1 MWMPLQRMPTEKRT
15 PQQKRALR
23 FLEVLEAV
31 MAREMRLSRDGLI
44 NALDITPPEF
54 RSLIW
59 LYRNGRS
66 VMSAFAEGL
75 DIPLSTA
82 TRIVNRLVKKGIA
95 VRHRSDFD
103 RRIVEVDLSPSA
115 YEHAQRFRTKRLATL
130 EQILAPLDPGES
142 ETVVALL
149 EKGLQLSG
157 PAEKSLALSQRL
169 TTGK

>member
-1 MWMPLQRMPTEKRT
+1 MPLDRT
-15 PQQKRALR
+15 PPEKGLPQHRRALR

-31 MAREMRLSRDGLI
+31 MAREMRLSRNGLVD
-44 NALDITPPEF
+44 ALDITPPEF

-115 YEHAQRFRTKRLATL
+115 YEHAQRFRAKRLASL
-130 EQILAPLDPGES
+130 EQILAPLAPAES
-142 ETVVALL
+142 EAVVALL
-149 EKGLQLSG
+149 EKGLRLSG
-157 PAEKSLALSQRL
+157 SPEGQSSLTRRAGTQ
-169 TTGK
+169 K